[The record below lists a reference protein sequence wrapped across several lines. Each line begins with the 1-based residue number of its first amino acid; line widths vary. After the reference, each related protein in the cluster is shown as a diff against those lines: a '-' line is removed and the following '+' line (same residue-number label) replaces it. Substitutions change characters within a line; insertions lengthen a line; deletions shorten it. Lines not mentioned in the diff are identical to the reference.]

1 MINKLNLGCGTD
13 YRNGFINVDGSLSLY
28 KVDKVIAIG
37 HESLLNY
44 FKKESFDYILANDII
59 EHFFHWE
66 AINILKELYQ
76 LLTLRG
82 CIEIRVPDCEYII
95 RSWRLPIKKKLTL
108 LFGGQD
114 IPQSVSDEMD
124 ESRKKF
130 PQYFCHKY
138 GWTKK
143 KMKEE
148 LKKTGFVKINIKRVG
163 TNFIAYASKS

>member
-13 YRNGFINVDGSLSLY
+13 YRNGFINVDGSSSLY

-66 AINILKELYQ
+66 AVNILKELYQ

-82 CIEIRVPDCEYII
+82 GHRNT
-95 RSWRLPIKKKLTL
+95 RS
-108 LFGGQD
+108 
-114 IPQSVSDEMD
+114 
-124 ESRKKF
+124 
-130 PQYFCHKY
+130 
-138 GWTKK
+138 
-143 KMKEE
+143 
-148 LKKTGFVKINIKRVG
+148 
-163 TNFIAYASKS
+163 